1 MNLTL
6 NERSYLQDFIL
17 KLLPDMSEE
26 TKNEL
31 WDLTGKIDREERAY
45 LLSLCFQ
52 KQPDVLAKVVADKI
66 IKYI

>member
-1 MNLTL
+1 
-6 NERSYLQDFIL
+6 
-17 KLLPDMSEE
+17 MSEE